1 MDGRTV
7 VTPLLFTAIAI
18 GFCWPQHRKAIR
30 IKLERRRQ
38 QRSNSMN
45 CCRYQNSQVQRPFFF
60 CYFWTDASS
69 AESSINELCPT
80 HVTQHVIVL
89 CGFYLA
95 IIRHCLSFFSLL
107 DLTIAT
113 IIRGVKQLAV
123 EGILQSVLPY
133 HAMAKA
139 KLTI

>member
-1 MDGRTV
+1 
-7 VTPLLFTAIAI
+7 
-18 GFCWPQHRKAIR
+18 
-30 IKLERRRQ
+30 
-38 QRSNSMN
+38 MN

-113 IIRGVKQLAV
+113 IIRGAKQLAV
-123 EGILQSVLPY
+123 GGILRSVLY
-133 HAMAKA
+133 RIMQWRKQNWLF
-139 KLTI
+139 KIRTFDTIHYAQKKKWLKY